1 MEINGYPNYIIYD
14 DGRIYSKKRNKDL
27 KPILING
34 GYYSVGLSN
43 NGKCDYKLIHRLV
56 AQHFISNPKKLKE
69 VDHIDR
75 DPANF
80 KSTNLRWVSRL
91 DNHQNKG
98 KPKHNLSGLKFIAYA
113 NSKKRWIFS
122 KMNNR
127 SAIQITFKTL
137 TETICFKF
145 IYIILNKIGRD
156 LNHIKEIHKKLTVS
170 ILSNYKESEA
180 FKKYATITMKKEI
193 SDGRHLRYIQ
203 DKKLQKKT
211 KSVGV
216 RYSRNYNGYMI
227 DISFTNIIDA
237 LCFKFVINIYIK
249 LNYNIENLIGN
260 YRYYLKQKKIIDK
273 ESLNIYEYEKVKN
286 ENRRLKNELLTIHS
300 GNSENYKLEE
310 IKIWFSNNRNNI
322 SYGAGIELNEI
333 LND

>member
-14 DGRIYSKKRNKDL
+14 DGRIYSKTRKIYL

-34 GYYSVGLSN
+34 GYYSVSLSN
-43 NGKCDYKLIHRLV
+43 NGKSDYKLIHRLV
-56 AQHFISNPKKLKE
+56 AEHFISNSEKLKE

-98 KPKHNLSGLKFIAYA
+98 KPKHNISGLKCISYA
-113 NSKKRWIFS
+113 KSINRWCFS
-122 KMNNR
+122 KMINR
-127 SAIQITFKTL
+127 SSIQILFKTL
-137 TETICFKF
+137 SETICFKF

-170 ILSNYKESEA
+170 ILSNHEASAA

-203 DKKLQKKT
+203 DKKQQKKT
-211 KSVGV
+211 KSLGI
-216 RYSRNYNGYMI
+216 RYSRNYNGYII

-249 LNYNIENLIGN
+249 LNYNIENLISN
-260 YRYYLKQKKIIDK
+260 YRNYLKQKKKIDK
-273 ESLNIYEYEKVKN
+273 ELFNPYEYKKVKN
-286 ENRRLKNELLTIHS
+286 ENKRLKNELLIIHS
-300 GNSENYKLEE
+300 GDYKLEE
-310 IKIWFSNNRNNI
+310 IKKWFSNNRNNI